1 VALDDVINVLPHA
14 AQRDELADLDR
25 AAADRA
31 CAAPPCFH
39 DTLSDVAPLRRRYPH
54 TAHPV
59 DGRDVRSL
67 LAPAAAEVA
76 PVAASM
82 RGEPVGPLALVIRHP
97 AAPAD
102 RLTSRQS
109 GRPLS
114 GTV

>member
-1 VALDDVINVLPHA
+1 MSYV
-14 AQRDELADLDR
+14 ADLDR

-39 DTLSDVAPLRRRYPH
+39 DTLSDVAALRRRYPH

-67 LAPAAAEVA
+67 PAPAAAEVA

-97 AAPAD
+97 AAPGRSAD
-102 RLTSRQS
+102 VSS
-109 GRPLS
+109 KWAPLERHRVTRAS
-114 GTV
+114 AC